1 MRILDYCGYSKK
13 RQGAMATCYRCGAP
27 NANYRRTTYTGFST
41 GSWWSKRSYG
51 SGSRTY
57 YGVRSVCQDCAKAID
72 TWNTIK
78 LIFLIAVIII
88 AFFYFSNH
96 SLSSPRTTSPYH
108 YSGQTARI
116 ISTKG
121 LNLRDQPSSSGTVL
135 LTIPYNEIV
144 GIIDKNGDSETISGQ
159 TANWHKVDYKG
170 TAGWLWSGYLQ
181 TQ

>member
-1 MRILDYCGYSKK
+1 
-13 RQGAMATCYRCGAP
+13 MATCYRCGAP
-27 NANYRRTTYTGFST
+27 NANHRRTTYTGSST

-57 YGVRSVCQDCAKAID
+57 YGVRSVCQDCANAID
-72 TWNTIK
+72 TRNRVK
-78 LIFLIAVIII
+78 LFFLIAVIIT

-96 SLSSPRTTSPYH
+96 PLSSSKGDSSPWTTSPYH

-121 LNLRDQPSSSGTVL
+121 LNLRDQPSSRGTVL

-159 TANWHKVDYKG
+159 TANWHKVDYNG
-170 TAGWLWSGYLQ
+170 TTGWLWSGYLQ

>member
-1 MRILDYCGYSKK
+1 
-13 RQGAMATCYRCGAP
+13 MATCYRCGAP

-41 GSWWSKRSYG
+41 GSWWSNRSYG

-57 YGVRSVCQDCAKAID
+57 YGVRSVCQDCARRID

-78 LIFLIAVIII
+78 FIFWIVVIIT

-96 SLSSPRTTSPYH
+96 SLKPSKRDSLQRATSPYH

-116 ISTKG
+116 ISPKG
-121 LNLRDQPSSSGTVL
+121 LNLRDQPTSNGTVL
-135 LTIPYNEIV
+135 LTIPYNEVV

-159 TANWHKVDYKG
+159 TANWYKVDYRG

-181 TQ
+181 TE